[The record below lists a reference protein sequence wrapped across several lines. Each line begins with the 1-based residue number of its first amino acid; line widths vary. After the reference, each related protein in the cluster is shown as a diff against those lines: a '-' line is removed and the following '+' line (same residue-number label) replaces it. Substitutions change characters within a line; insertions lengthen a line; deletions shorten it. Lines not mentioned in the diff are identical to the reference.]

1 MGQLVCRELR
11 PVLVEEEILVPEKCG
26 LLRFPLFQHGTLAPT
41 SPRREVGMARSNQ
54 SAGQGMPWERLFVI
68 YIPRRRWLRVNQV
81 I

>member
-11 PVLVEEEILVPEKCG
+11 PVSGEEEILVPEKCG

-54 SAGQGMPWERLFVI
+54 SAGQDMPWEIHFL
-68 YIPRRRWLRVNQV
+68 
-81 I
+81 